1 MLDESRLQD
10 ETRSDVSSPQS
21 HLLLQSQTPNQD
33 TLKIVQS
40 SHFTKF
46 KSYLLFAFF
55 LVLSHTRDL
64 CNKLYEY
71 DHTSMSLVLLFL
83 DYIGP

>member
-1 MLDESRLQD
+1 MNRGSKMKLEVMSHHPKVTYYFNHRHQ
-10 ETRSDVSSPQS
+10 TR
-21 HLLLQSQTPNQD
+21 